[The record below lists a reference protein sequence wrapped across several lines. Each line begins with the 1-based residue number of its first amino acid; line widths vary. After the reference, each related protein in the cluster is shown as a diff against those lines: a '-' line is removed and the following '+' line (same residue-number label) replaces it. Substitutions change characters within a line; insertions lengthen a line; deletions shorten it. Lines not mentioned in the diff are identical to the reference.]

1 MTAGMCLWIIRLE
14 RKGYMRWK
22 GQIRYMPLLPDRAT
36 TVLPLRMWTAT
47 AVWKSYT
54 AVIDHDGSLLYSSYD
69 YRPDGVRAKL
79 GHGDAMHVAKIDPDR
94 PGYQIFNVFEG
105 GEAVPYGF
113 ALRDAQTGE
122 VLFGEYAEE
131 DLGRCMIG
139 KIDPGTRGLQVWVN
153 EVFDCRGRKLEVP
166 VPGTNQSIRWA
177 GDMST
182 QIIDGAQYIGTV
194 QTGVIN
200 DNTHGTML
208 VPEDTMTNNGTKG
221 NPCLVADIFGDFR
234 EELLLR
240 KKDDSAIRIY
250 TNTELTG
257 HKLFTLMHDSMYRC
271 GVAWQNNCYNQPC
284 YTKFYYGNDCDFRD
298 VLPWLA
304 AEDGEE

>member
-1 MTAGMCLWIIRLE
+1 
-14 RKGYMRWK
+14 
-22 GQIRYMPLLPDRAT
+22 
-36 TVLPLRMWTAT
+36 
-47 AVWKSYT
+47 
-54 AVIDHDGSLLYSSYD
+54 
-69 YRPDGVRAKL
+69 
-79 GHGDAMHVAKIDPDR
+79 MHVAKIDPDR

-177 GDMST
+177 GDMGT

-200 DNTHGTML
+200 DNTHGTMPVSYTHL
-208 VPEDTMTNNGTKG
+208 MVGAVKG
-221 NPCLVADIFGDFR
+221 
-234 EELLLR
+234 
-240 KKDDSAIRIY
+240 
-250 TNTELTG
+250 
-257 HKLFTLMHDSMYRC
+257 
-271 GVAWQNNCYNQPC
+271 
-284 YTKFYYGNDCDFRD
+284 
-298 VLPWLA
+298 
-304 AEDGEE
+304 